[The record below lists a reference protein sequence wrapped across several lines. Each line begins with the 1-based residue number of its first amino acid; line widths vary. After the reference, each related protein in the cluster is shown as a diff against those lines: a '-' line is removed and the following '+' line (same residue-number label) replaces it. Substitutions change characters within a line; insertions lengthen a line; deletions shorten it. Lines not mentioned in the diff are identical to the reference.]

1 MWLTRVMHE
10 HAVVAKFL
18 AAYGR
23 ENVELLDR
31 YEAHAR
37 YQRLRRLKALREAG
51 GDVQD
56 LLEDAEVQHAT
67 NREQLPG
74 RKWWRGN
81 YGWAAEIIGREPPA
95 LHELGAALRQSELP
109 HDLIYQ
115 FQSARTH
122 PGALGHVWVAGAAMG
137 RESATS
143 WDVDLA
149 VEALRQALVFLDDAT
164 AALLMD
170 TRERSDVRK
179 FHLMGAL
186 RAFGQKT
193 VEKLD
198 EAAETQRT
206 RPKDESPQG

>member
-1 MWLTRVMHE
+1 MHE

-31 YEAHAR
+31 YEAYAR
-37 YQRLRRLKALREAG
+37 CQRLRRLKALREAG

>member
-1 MWLTRVMHE
+1 
-10 HAVVAKFL
+10 
-18 AAYGR
+18 
-23 ENVELLDR
+23 
-31 YEAHAR
+31 
-37 YQRLRRLKALREAG
+37 
-51 GDVQD
+51 
-56 LLEDAEVQHAT
+56 
-67 NREQLPG
+67 
-74 RKWWRGN
+74 
-81 YGWAAEIIGREPPA
+81 
-95 LHELGAALRQSELP
+95 
-109 HDLIYQ
+109 
-115 FQSARTH
+115 
-122 PGALGHVWVAGAAMG
+122 MG